1 MTTAVTRGLKG
12 NAGCA
17 ILHLALEL
25 SEKTWRLAF
34 TTGLGQKAR
43 QVKVRAGGVREV
55 IGQVELARRHFR
67 LAKDVRV
74 VSCYEAGMEG
84 FWVHR
89 ALEAEGLENHVVDSA
104 SIDVSR
110 RRRRAKTDRLDAT
123 ALVQKLVQYMA
134 GDRKTWSVVRVPPED
149 AEDMRHND
157 RELHSLRSQR
167 TAEYNR
173 IRGLLKTQGVR
184 LKRLTGFGTKLETLC
199 RWDGAEIGVE
209 LKAQLKRIWERV
221 EQIQQQ
227 ITAVQS
233 RREELQ
239 QGESKVAQKA
249 QLLQKLK
256 ALGATSSWTLATELF
271 GWREFSNRRELA
283 GLVGLVPTPYQ
294 SGESSRDQGISK
306 QGRAHLRAL
315 LTEISWLWIRYQKQ
329 SPITQWY
336 EKKYAGGGK
345 RLRRIGIVAVAR
357 KLLIELWKFVTT
369 GVLPEG
375 ALTKA

>member
-1 MTTAVTRGLKG
+1 MTTAVTRGPKDS
-12 NAGCA
+12 AGSA
-17 ILHLALEL
+17 MLHVALEL

-55 IGQVELARRHFR
+55 VGQVELAKRRFG
-67 LAKDVRV
+67 LATDVRV

-110 RRRRAKTDRLDAT
+110 RRRRAKTDRLDAA

-134 GDRKTWSVVRVPPED
+134 GHKRTWSVVRVPPED
-149 AEDMRHND
+149 AEDMRQND

-184 LKRLTGFGTKLETLC
+184 LKRLTGFGRTLETL
-199 RWDGAEIGVE
+199 RNWDGAELGVE
-209 LKAQLKRIWERV
+209 MKSRLRRIWERV
-221 EQIQQQ
+221 ELIQQQ
-227 ITAVQS
+227 ILAVES
-233 RREELQ
+233 RRTELQ
-239 QGESKVAQKA
+239 QGESSAAQA
-249 QLLQKLK
+249 ARQLQKLK

-271 GWREFSNRRELA
+271 GWRTFSNRREVA
-283 GLVGLVPTPYQ
+283 GLVGLVPTPFQ
-294 SGESSRDQGISK
+294 SGEGSRDQSISK
-306 QGRAHLRAL
+306 QGRAQLRAL

-329 SPITQWY
+329 SSITQWY
-336 EKKYAGGGK
+336 EEKYAGGGK

-357 KLLIELWKFVTT
+357 KLLVELWKYVTT
-369 GVLPEG
+369 GAVPEG